1 VRRTSGP
8 QQTVRPIIGKW
19 GATGKPELFGL
30 AGINVAVRSGM
41 ISKKTIKKGIAA
53 ALCTLAAACAAVPKV
68 NDNPAPEPAQ
78 IMSARGP
85 LTPQQSR
92 ALLDRIAPEPGA
104 AGMLKRHTAIEEA
117 VAETPLVAG
126 NATRLLIDGQQTFA
140 AMFAAIHGAKT
151 SINLEYYIVEDVAS
165 GGEQLGDLL
174 IAKRGQGVAVNILYD
189 SFGSNA
195 TPKAFFQRLRDGGV
209 QVVEFNPF
217 NPITFNFRDHRKILV
232 VDGVRAIVGGINL
245 STTYQ
250 SSGSGPGSGG
260 AGGKPAAYW
269 RDTDLQI
276 DGPAAAE
283 LQKLFL
289 KHWQEQKGPALDPGL
304 YLPQVRP
311 AGSEVVRIIGSTPD
325 EKTPRF
331 YVTLLSAIRNAEK
344 NVWLT
349 AAYFVPTDQEE
360 EDLISV
366 AKRGVD
372 VRLLLPSDS
381 DSKMALAVGRS
392 HYGYLLE
399 AGVKIFEV
407 QNEVLHSKAASID
420 GVWTAVGSSN
430 FDPRSVVYNDE
441 VDAVV
446 LGSGTANAFEDMFQK
461 DLSRAR
467 AIDRES
473 WRRRPLGQRLLE
485 LFELTSF
492 LWRNWL

>member
-1 VRRTSGP
+1 
-8 QQTVRPIIGKW
+8 
-19 GATGKPELFGL
+19 
-30 AGINVAVRSGM
+30 M
-41 ISKKTIKKGIAA
+41 IRKKTIKGAIAA

-68 NDNPAPEPAQ
+68 NDNPAPQPAQ
-78 IMSARGP
+78 IMGARGP
-85 LTPQQSR
+85 LTLGQSR

-126 NATRLLIDGQQTFA
+126 NATRLLIDGEQTFA
-140 AMFAAIHGAKT
+140 AMFAAIRAAKT

-165 GGEQLGDLL
+165 GGERLGDLL

-189 SFGSNA
+189 SFGSSD
-195 TPKAFFQRLRDGGV
+195 TPKAFFQRLRDGGAA
-209 QVVEFNPF
+209 VVEFNPF

-250 SSGSGPGSGG
+250 SSGSSAGSGG
-260 AGGKPAAYW
+260 PAAYW

-289 KHWQEQKGPALDPGL
+289 KHWQEQKGPPLDQAQ
-304 YLPQVRP
+304 YLPAVRP
-311 AGSEVVRIIGSTPD
+311 QGGEVVRIIGSTPD

-344 NVWLT
+344 NVWLS

-360 EDLISV
+360 EDLI
-366 AKRGVD
+366 AAARRGVD

-399 AGVKIFEV
+399 AGAKIFEV
-407 QNEVLHSKAASID
+407 QNKVLHSKTASID

-430 FDPRSVVYNDE
+430 FDPRSVVFNDE
-441 VDAVV
+441 VDAIV
-446 LGSGTANAFEDMFQK
+446 LGSATAGDFERMFQN
-461 DLSRAR
+461 DLEHAR

-473 WRRRPLGQRLLE
+473 WRRRPLSQRLLE
-485 LFELTSF
+485 LVELTSF

>member
-1 VRRTSGP
+1 MRPP
-8 QQTVRPIIGKW
+8 QTTPIIGKPD
-19 GATGKPELFGL
+19 TSGKPELSGRL
-30 AGINVAVRSGM
+30 GINVAVPVGM
-41 ISKKTIKKGIAA
+41 SRKKAMKGAIAA
-53 ALCTLAAACAAVPKV
+53 AFCTLAAACAAVPKV
-68 NDNPAPEPAQ
+68 NDNPAPQPAQ
-78 IMSARGP
+78 IMGARGV
-85 LTPQQSR
+85 LTVQQSR
-92 ALLDRIAPEPGA
+92 ALLDRIAPEAGA

-126 NATRLLIDGQQTFA
+126 NATRLLIDGQETFA
-140 AMFAAIHGAKT
+140 AMFAAIHAAKV
-151 SINLEYYIVEDVAS
+151 SINLEYYIAEDVAS

-174 IAKRGQGVAVNILYD
+174 LAKRHDGVAVNMLYD

-195 TPKAFFQRLRDGGV
+195 TPKEFFQRLRDAGV
-209 QVVEFNPF
+209 QVAEFNPF

-250 SSGSGPGSGG
+250 SSAGSGG
-260 AGGKPAAYW
+260 AGGKSAAYW
-269 RDTDLQI
+269 RDTDLEI
-276 DGPAAAE
+276 DGPAAGE

-289 KHWQEQKGPALDPGL
+289 KHWQEQKGPPLDPAL
-304 YLPQVRP
+304 YLPVIRP
-311 AGSEVVRIIGSTPD
+311 QGSEVVRIIGSTPD
-325 EKTPRF
+325 EKMPRF

-344 NVWLT
+344 NVWLS

-360 EDLISV
+360 EDLI
-366 AKRGVD
+366 AAARRGVD

-399 AGVKIFEV
+399 AGAKIYEV
-407 QNEVLHSKAASID
+407 QNEVLHSKTASID

-430 FDPRSVVYNDE
+430 FDPRSVVFNDE
-441 VDAVV
+441 VDAIV
-446 LGSGTANAFEDMFQK
+446 LGSATADDFERMFQK
-461 DLSRAR
+461 DLARAR
-467 AIDRES
+467 MIDRET
-473 WRRRPLGQRLLE
+473 WRRRPLSQRLLE

>member
-1 VRRTSGP
+1 
-8 QQTVRPIIGKW
+8 
-19 GATGKPELFGL
+19 
-30 AGINVAVRSGM
+30 
-41 ISKKTIKKGIAA
+41 
-53 ALCTLAAACAAVPKV
+53 
-68 NDNPAPEPAQ
+68 
-78 IMSARGP
+78 
-85 LTPQQSR
+85 
-92 ALLDRIAPEPGA
+92 
-104 AGMLKRHTAIEEA
+104 
-117 VAETPLVAG
+117 
-126 NATRLLIDGQQTFA
+126 
-140 AMFAAIHGAKT
+140 
-151 SINLEYYIVEDVAS
+151 
-165 GGEQLGDLL
+165 
-174 IAKRGQGVAVNILYD
+174 
-189 SFGSNA
+189 
-195 TPKAFFQRLRDGGV
+195 
-209 QVVEFNPF
+209 
-217 NPITFNFRDHRKILV
+217 
-232 VDGVRAIVGGINL
+232 
-245 STTYQ
+245 
-250 SSGSGPGSGG
+250 
-260 AGGKPAAYW
+260 
-269 RDTDLQI
+269 
-276 DGPAAAE
+276 
-283 LQKLFL
+283 
-289 KHWQEQKGPALDPGL
+289 
-304 YLPQVRP
+304 
-311 AGSEVVRIIGSTPD
+311 VVRIIGSTPD

-430 FDPRSVVYNDE
+430 FDPRSVVFNDE